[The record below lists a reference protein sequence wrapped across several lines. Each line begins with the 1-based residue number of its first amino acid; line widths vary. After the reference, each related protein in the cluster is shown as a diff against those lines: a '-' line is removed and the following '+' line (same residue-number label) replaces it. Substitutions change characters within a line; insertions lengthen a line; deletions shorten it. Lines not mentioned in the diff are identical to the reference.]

1 MTYAEIKMFIK
12 CTQGE
17 EIETQNFIGWRW
29 QKFRWEHKSS
39 AWRSRLQCVLAD
51 DFYAAENYIY
61 KDFNGENS
69 IDLYIFDIMLG
80 KENGFCCAAKY
91 GKKEYANNILS
102 ALDDEEHVI
111 EGLNFGADDYIAKPF
126 RKRELLARVSANI
139 RRKLREQDKKIIKSG
154 ELSFVTAEERLF

>member
-1 MTYAEIKMFIK
+1 MKHKILLVEDDRSLGESIKVLL
-12 CTQGE
+12 E
-17 EIETQNFIGWRW
+17 EADYNV
-29 QKFRWEHKSS
+29 S
-39 AWRSRLQCVLAD
+39 LAD

-80 KENGFCCAAKY
+80 KENGFSLCRKVRE
-91 GKKEYANNILS
+91 KKNTPIIFLS

-111 EGLNFGADDYIAKPF
+111 EGRNLGADDYIAKPF

-139 RRKLREQDKKIIKSG
+139 RRKMREQDKNNKKRGVIFCDSG
-154 ELSFVTAEERLF
+154 GKAFFRR